1 MSSSEVTL
9 ESFLIPLKEI
19 NLATRDLISPE
30 TCIGNGGF
38 GAVYKGKLSESWQNR
53 TAAFKLLH
61 PDRYKGKNDF
71 HIEVEMISSFNHEN
85 IIPFIG
91 YYHEDNMMI
100 IASEY
105 AINGSLDHH
114 LQDRNKRRC
123 LTWPQRLKICI
134 GAAKGLEYLHSG
146 LGEGRKIIHRN
157 IKGATILLDGNFE
170 AKVTVSK
177 GPISQ
182 IRSIMTTLDVGS
194 SCYMDPSYNESGILN
209 EESDVYSLGVVLF
222 EILSGMLA
230 HDTRIIED
238 QKPQTLMNLVRIYYD
253 DGLEKLID
261 PLIRNQ
267 IDDHSFRIFKE
278 VACQCITFRSKD
290 RPKMDNI
297 IQRIEEALDVQIQG
311 APSTS
316 ATIQINQYHELERF
330 LIPLKDIN
338 SATRDFSP
346 ETCIGVHGYGEVYKG
361 QISEHKE
368 NRTVAFDRMYSSLG
382 VHLFHTEVEMM
393 SSFNHENII
402 AFVGYCDEDNEHIIV
417 SEYVVNKSLEYYLK
431 DPNEIRCIT
440 WAQRLK
446 ICLGVARG
454 LKYLHSGLGEHN
466 IVIHRDIK
474 SANILLDENLD
485 AKICGFV
492 LSILV
497 DRNKPQV
504 YEPAAG
510 TPFYLDPIYY
520 ESGIV
525 KTELDIYSFGVVLFE
540 MLTGILAYS
549 NESSI
554 GNEDQPETLINLVRR
569 YYDEGMENLIDPN
582 IKDQISIHSF
592 QVFKAIAYRCISLD
606 LKDRPTM
613 NMIIK
618 RIEEALDNQNPGPAY
633 IVTTPRKECQ
643 NLENFLIPLKEI
655 YLATQYFSVETQI
668 GDGGF
673 GVIYKGQLS
682 EHRQKCIV
690 AIKRLDQ
697 NGYQGRKE
705 FLTELKLISSFHHK
719 NIIRFIGYC
728 DEDNEMVIVS
738 EYASNGSLDNHL
750 GDSNKRRCLTWAQR
764 LKICLGAARG
774 LNYLHSGL
782 GEDNRVIHRDIKSAN
797 ILLDENLEVKVCD
810 FGLSKQGPR
819 DQHPTHLYT
828 KAAGTNF
835 YLDPIYQESGILRKE
850 SDVYSFGVVLFE
862 ILSGMMAFNRKSLG
876 NDKPQPL
883 INLIRRYYNDR
894 LEELIDPFIKDEID
908 RRCFQT
914 FKELAYQCI
923 SYNSKERPTMETVI
937 ERIEDA
943 IYFQGNSSN

>member
-1 MSSSEVTL
+1 MSTSEVTL
-9 ESFLIPLKEI
+9 EGFLIPLKEI

-30 TCIGNGGF
+30 THIGNGGF
-38 GAVYKGKLSESWQNR
+38 GAVYRGKLSESWQNC

-61 PDRYKGKNDF
+61 PDRYKGENDF

-146 LGEGRKIIHRN
+146 LGEGRKIIHKN

-170 AKVTVSK
+170 AKITLSK

-182 IRSIMTTLDVGS
+182 IVRIMTTFDVGS
-194 SCYMDPSYNESGILN
+194 SCYMDPNYNERGILN

-267 IDDHSFRIFKE
+267 IDDRSFRIFKE

-338 SATRDFSP
+338 SATKDFSP
-346 ETCIGVHGYGEVYKG
+346 KTCIGVHGYGEVYKG

-368 NRTVAFDRMYSSLG
+368 NRTIAFDRMYSSLG

-540 MLTGILAYS
+540 MFDWDLGLH
-549 NESSI
+549 
-554 GNEDQPETLINLVRR
+554 
-569 YYDEGMENLIDPN
+569 
-582 IKDQISIHSF
+582 IHSF
-592 QVFKAIAYRCISLD
+592 QVFKAIAYRCISLN

-618 RIEEALDNQNPGPAY
+618 RIEEALDNQNPGPAS
-633 IVTTPRKECQ
+633 IITTPRKECQ

-728 DEDNEMVIVS
+728 DEGNEMVIVS
-738 EYASNGSLDNHL
+738 EYASNGSLDHHL
-750 GDSNKRRCLTWAQR
+750 EDPNKRCCLTWAQR
-764 LKICLGAARG
+764 LQICLGAARG

-819 DQHPTHLYT
+819 DPQPTHLYT

-835 YLDPIYQESGILRKE
+835 YLDLIYQESGILRKE

-862 ILSGMMAFNRKSLG
+862 ILSGMMAFNHRSLE
-876 NDKPQPL
+876 NDRPQPL

-923 SYNSKERPTMETVI
+923 SYNSKERPTMEAII

-943 IYFQGNSSN
+943 IYFQGNSSNRLF

>member
-1 MSSSEVTL
+1 M
-9 ESFLIPLKEI
+9 FLC
-19 NLATRDLISPE
+19 T
-30 TCIGNGGF
+30 
-38 GAVYKGKLSESWQNR
+38 
-53 TAAFKLLH
+53 
-61 PDRYKGKNDF
+61 
-71 HIEVEMISSFNHEN
+71 
-85 IIPFIG
+85 
-91 YYHEDNMMI
+91 
-100 IASEY
+100 
-105 AINGSLDHH
+105 
-114 LQDRNKRRC
+114 
-123 LTWPQRLKICI
+123 
-134 GAAKGLEYLHSG
+134 
-146 LGEGRKIIHRN
+146 
-157 IKGATILLDGNFE
+157 
-170 AKVTVSK
+170 
-177 GPISQ
+177 
-182 IRSIMTTLDVGS
+182 
-194 SCYMDPSYNESGILN
+194 
-209 EESDVYSLGVVLF
+209 
-222 EILSGMLA
+222 
-230 HDTRIIED
+230 
-238 QKPQTLMNLVRIYYD
+238 
-253 DGLEKLID
+253 
-261 PLIRNQ
+261 
-267 IDDHSFRIFKE
+267 
-278 VACQCITFRSKD
+278 
-290 RPKMDNI
+290 
-297 IQRIEEALDVQIQG
+297 QIQG

-618 RIEEALDNQNPGPAY
+618 RIEEALDNQ
-633 IVTTPRKECQ
+633 
-643 NLENFLIPLKEI
+643 
-655 YLATQYFSVETQI
+655 
-668 GDGGF
+668 
-673 GVIYKGQLS
+673 
-682 EHRQKCIV
+682 
-690 AIKRLDQ
+690 
-697 NGYQGRKE
+697 
-705 FLTELKLISSFHHK
+705 
-719 NIIRFIGYC
+719 
-728 DEDNEMVIVS
+728 VS
-738 EYASNGSLDNHL
+738 L
-750 GDSNKRRCLTWAQR
+750 
-764 LKICLGAARG
+764 
-774 LNYLHSGL
+774 
-782 GEDNRVIHRDIKSAN
+782 
-797 ILLDENLEVKVCD
+797 
-810 FGLSKQGPR
+810 
-819 DQHPTHLYT
+819 
-828 KAAGTNF
+828 
-835 YLDPIYQESGILRKE
+835 
-850 SDVYSFGVVLFE
+850 
-862 ILSGMMAFNRKSLG
+862 
-876 NDKPQPL
+876 
-883 INLIRRYYNDR
+883 
-894 LEELIDPFIKDEID
+894 
-908 RRCFQT
+908 
-914 FKELAYQCI
+914 
-923 SYNSKERPTMETVI
+923 
-937 ERIEDA
+937 
-943 IYFQGNSSN
+943 IYFFY